1 MIPAA
6 SVPSTSPA
14 GSGTAAPGAAGRGP
28 RRQRTVVRTLFAAV
42 LALGLSFGAATAASA
57 HDALE
62 SSSPADG
69 SSVPV
74 VPDQITLTMS
84 DTPGALGSEIKVLD
98 EAGTNWAQGAVKVV
112 DNLAI
117 EQLRSGAPAGKY
129 TVQWRLVSSDSH
141 PIEGT
146 FSFTA
151 DAGSSAGAGAA
162 AGSTAGANPGAAAGT
177 AAPLVKSTEATAP
190 QAASS
195 DGIPWSVIAMI
206 VVLVGLVAGLAFFAK
221 RRLGSED

>member
-1 MIPAA
+1 MISAA
-6 SVPSTSPA
+6 RLSSASSAVKALLAS
-14 GSGTAAPGAAGRGP
+14 
-28 RRQRTVVRTLFAAV
+28 V
-42 LALGLSFGAATAASA
+42 LALGLLFGAASAASA

-69 SSVPV
+69 STVAT

-98 EAGTNWAQGAVKVV
+98 AAGTNWAQGAVKVV
-112 DNLAI
+112 DNLAV

-151 DAGSSAGAGAA
+151 AGATGATGGA
-162 AGSTAGANPGAAAGT
+162 TVGSNQGAAAGT
-177 AAPLVKSTEATAP
+177 AAPLVKGTEAAAP

-206 VVLVGLVAGLAFFAK
+206 VVLVALVAGLAIFAK
-221 RRLGSED
+221 RRLGSSED